1 MGFKRD
7 RPLSMENGHESKIM
21 VNMEGPVASPSCVE
35 KESLLNHV
43 PCKLQST
50 LTAYFETN
58 NHKGLREQ
66 TTTKFLHN
74 KANSSLTAKTS
85 AWRVLRKKAPSSVAT
100 ASGRSVRNAAALVLF
115 AKRHFALRAPVL
127 ITSPA
132 KSLPLVC
139 LACKAKHSSE
149 HSK

>member
-74 KANSSLTAKTS
+74 KANSSLVKNKCVACLKEESSKLCSDCERALCKECCRSCSLCQKTFCSTCSCLNYEPRQVTAT
-85 AWRVLRKKAPSSVAT
+85 
-100 ASGRSVRNAAALVLF
+100 
-115 AKRHFALRAPVL
+115 
-127 ITSPA
+127 
-132 KSLPLVC
+132 C
-139 LACKAKHSSE
+139 LSCL
-149 HSK
+149 